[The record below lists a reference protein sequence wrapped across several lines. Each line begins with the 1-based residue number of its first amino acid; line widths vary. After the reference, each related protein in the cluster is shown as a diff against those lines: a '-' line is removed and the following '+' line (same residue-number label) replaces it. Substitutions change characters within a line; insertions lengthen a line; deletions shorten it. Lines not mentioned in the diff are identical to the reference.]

1 MIVAT
6 NIPMEK
12 ERINVTATYV
22 PTVSVETVGVLT
34 ESHEFKRQHIY
45 NVVVVME
52 TICMQGS
59 CTAHQQMHA
68 HVNIRHGLHNTIAV
82 TSGVNH

>member
-1 MIVAT
+1 
-6 NIPMEK
+6 MEK

-34 ESHEFKRQHIY
+34 ESHQFKRQH
-45 NVVVVME
+45 VVVVME
-52 TICMQGS
+52 TIFMQGS

-68 HVNIRHGLHNTIAV
+68 HVNIRHVLHNTIAV